1 MFERF
6 DGDLEQQALLRID
19 PVGFTRR
26 DTEKVR
32 VERID
37 ITQERTPLCGCR

>member
-19 PVGFTRR
+19 PVSFPRR
-26 DTEKVR
+26 DTEEVR

-37 ITQERTPLCGCR
+37 IAQERTPLRGCR